1 MSQDREEVFRLESLK
16 WMDQILPGHIEFDW
30 KLCCLS
36 LPKYVKLAPAVGKVP
51 VEINAFAV
59 AEKVEN
65 CLALAAILPPH
76 AILDK
81 SYGDDSVILYVTYF
95 ALFLPLCGNTRNHQ
109 DWQAAW

>member
-1 MSQDREEVFRLESLK
+1 M
-16 WMDQILPGHIEFDW
+16 
-30 KLCCLS
+30 CCLS
-36 LPKYVKLAPAVGKVP
+36 SPEYVKLAPAVGKVP

-81 SYGDDSVILYVTYF
+81 SWGDDSVILHDIFCIVLTSVWEYT
-95 ALFLPLCGNTRNHQ
+95 
-109 DWQAAW
+109 

>member
-1 MSQDREEVFRLESLK
+1 M
-16 WMDQILPGHIEFDW
+16 
-30 KLCCLS
+30 CCLS
-36 LPKYVKLAPAVGKVP
+36 SPEYVKLAPAVGKVP

-81 SYGDDSVILYVTYF
+81 SWADDSVILRDIFCVVFTSVWEYT
-95 ALFLPLCGNTRNHQ
+95 
-109 DWQAAW
+109 